1 MGRTNMGRAR
11 SGVAGVVC
19 ILAFG
24 HAAEA
29 QRPSGPPRQALT
41 YDQAFGTS
49 AYGGREQPAVL
60 ADVPT
65 VGEWVDATH
74 YLETRRE
81 RRRPAARLR
90 DLGRRRHVAARR
102 AGRRL
107 GRDRARRGVP
117 RRAAG

>member
-1 MGRTNMGRAR
+1 MGRTTMGRAR
-11 SGVAGVVC
+11 SGVAGVIC
-19 ILAFG
+19 LLALG

-29 QRPSGPPRQALT
+29 QKPSGAPRHALT

-49 AYGGREQPAVL
+49 AFGGREQPAVL

-65 VGEWVDATH
+65 IGC
-74 YLETRRE
+74 
-81 RRRPAARLR
+81 
-90 DLGRRRHVAARR
+90 
-102 AGRRL
+102 L